1 LEDILIV
8 PLSSMLSD
16 AEAGGYAVIAPDFP
30 SLSIARLL
38 IDTAEKSKAPVLLSH
53 APSLKP
59 SVDLRQYR
67 SFIQAVRAEAES
79 STTAVGLHLDHAE
92 RIEDILEAIKIGYT
106 SVMIDASQAPW
117 EENIARTRQ
126 VVEMAKAYGV
136 AVEAEIGHVGVS
148 SSEASETAEPAGTS
162 FMTDPDQAAQFAR
175 LTGVDALAVSIGTI
189 HGAYRGEPHL
199 DFERLAAIRAC
210 VNVPLVLHGGSG
222 TGADNLREVVRL
234 GIRKINVWSD
244 LMTAVQNA
252 SEPAPIGSYRSPN
265 DLYAEQRDALE
276 NSLSWYFEVSGSTGK
291 SALRDEDV
299 AARVKHRFEAGYACS
314 ESIFMAFAEEEGF
327 SSDAVQLVLSL
338 FGGGICRQGK
348 TCGIVTGALAVLA
361 LRSSHVNPAAKEARL
376 HARNNGADFMH
387 WFEQQYGSTDCQT
400 LTCVDF
406 NQPDSSRRFQN
417 EQVKERVCLPLIE
430 AAAHRLVE
438 LRSALE

>member
-1 LEDILIV
+1 
-8 PLSSMLSD
+8 
-16 AEAGGYAVIAPDFP
+16 
-30 SLSIARLL
+30 
-38 IDTAEKSKAPVLLSH
+38 
-53 APSLKP
+53 
-59 SVDLRQYR
+59 
-67 SFIQAVRAEAES
+67 
-79 STTAVGLHLDHAE
+79 
-92 RIEDILEAIKIGYT
+92 
-106 SVMIDASQAPW
+106 MIDASQAPW

-148 SSEASETAEPAGTS
+148 SGEASETVEPAGTS

-210 VNVPLVLHGGSG
+210 VEVPLVLHGGSG

-252 SEPAPIGSYRSPN
+252 SEPAPMGSYRSPN

-276 NSLSWYFEVSGSTGK
+276 RSLSWYFKVSGSTGK

-299 AARVKHRFEAGYACS
+299 AERVKRRFEAGYACS

-361 LRSSHVNPAAKEARL
+361 QRHSHVNPAAREARKC
-376 HARNNGADFMH
+376 ARTTGIQFIN
-387 WFEQQYGSTDCQT
+387 WFEQEFGSTDCRT
-400 LTCVDF
+400 LTSFD
-406 NQPDSSRRFQN
+406 NKQADQN
-417 EQVKERVCLPLIE
+417 TQLHNKQVKERVCVPMIE

-438 LRSALE
+438 LRTELSKETQKEGL